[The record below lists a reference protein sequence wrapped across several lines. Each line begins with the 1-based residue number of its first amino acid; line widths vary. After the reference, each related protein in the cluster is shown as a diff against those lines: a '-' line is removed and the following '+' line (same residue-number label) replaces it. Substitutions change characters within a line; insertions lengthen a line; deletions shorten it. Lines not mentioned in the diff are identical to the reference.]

1 MKKIFYYGRN
11 TKQACRSYKP
21 EAVKKAAKER
31 KRGKL
36 KVKEVYVVEGARTAV
51 ARAGKQSWFTSVRSE
66 ELSAIVFKELRKR
79 IGLEDKAKQGIIDDV
94 VWATTANAFMEQGL
108 NIGRLAWILSDGSYD
123 VPGCT
128 VDRFCAS
135 GLNSIVFA
143 ATTMM
148 VGWGGDVEIAG
159 GVQHMSH
166 IPMGAGA
173 SLHPDLGNY
182 MNLNAINMGYTAE
195 MVARRY
201 NISREVQDQ
210 FSMESHL
217 KCAAAQEA
225 KKANKRIATVK
236 TWVPAKAA
244 KGKQGEG
251 VDYVASEHLAKEAKE
266 KGEEMAEWIVGY
278 DQGVRPETTMDSLA
292 AMKPVFMQDEAAT
305 VTAGNAS
312 QINDAAAGVVLATA
326 EGAKALGK
334 KPIMKLAGWA
344 VIGLDPDVMGIGPA
358 LAIPKVLKRAGLTQ
372 DQIGL
377 WEINE
382 AFASQSVYCRDTLGL
397 PKDRVNVWGSGI
409 SIGHPLACTGA
420 RIACDITTMFED
432 PDFSDVDYIV
442 ESMCI
447 GHGHG
452 AAAIWQRVK

>member
-1 MKKIFYYGRN
+1 MKDVF
-11 TKQACRSYKP
+11 
-21 EAVKKAAKER
+21 
-31 KRGKL
+31 
-36 KVKEVYVVEGARTAV
+36 VVEAARTPV
-51 ARAGKQSWFTSVRSE
+51 ARAGKQSWFTNVRVD
-66 ELSAIVFKELRKR
+66 ELSAMVFKELRKR

-94 VWATTANAFMEQGL
+94 VWAATANAFMEAGL

-135 GLNSIVFA
+135 GLNSIQFA
-143 ATTMM
+143 IATMM
-148 VGWGGDVEIAG
+148 NGWGGDVAIAG
-159 GVQHMSH
+159 GCQHMSH

-173 SLHPDLGNY
+173 DVHPDLGNY
-182 MNLNAINMGYTAE
+182 MNMMAINMGYTAE
-195 MVARRY
+195 IVARRF
-201 NISREVQDQ
+201 NISREEQDQ

-217 KCAAAQEA
+217 KCAAAQA
-225 KKANKRIATVK
+225 KDKAGPVTFTVQAK
-236 TWVPAKAA
+236 VPAKSA
-244 KGKQGEG
+244 KNTNPHNRA
-251 VDYVASEHLAKEAKE
+251 VDYVATDHLAKAAAE
-266 KGEEMAEWIVGY
+266 KGDEVVEVVLAR
-278 DQGVRPETTMDSLA
+278 DQGVRPETTMESLA
-292 AMKPVFMQDEAAT
+292 AMAPVFMQDEAAS
-305 VTAGNAS
+305 VTAGNSS

-334 KPIMKLAGWA
+334 KPIMKMVSWA
-344 VIGLDPDVMGIGPA
+344 VIGLEPDIMGIGPA
-358 LAIPKVLKRAGLTQ
+358 LAIPKALKRAGMTQ

-382 AFASQSVYCRDTLGL
+382 AFASQSCYVQKTLNL
-397 PKDRVNVWGSGI
+397 PKDRLNVWGSGI

-420 RIACDITTMFED
+420 RIACDITQMFRD
-432 PDFSDVDYIV
+432 PDFADVDYIV